1 MTRHTWFEDVQ
12 RLKQSGQAF
21 AMVTV
26 LRAQAPTSAKPGD
39 KALVTA
45 DGQIR
50 GWIGGGC
57 AQPSVI
63 RTVRQALADGQSRV
77 IRIAAATTSE
87 ERQLE
92 DVLEF
97 GMTCHSGGTLE
108 LFIDPVLPA
117 PKLVIFGDSA
127 VARSLCDLA
136 PRVGLDVAVVAQG
149 AQPADYPSA
158 QEVLASDE
166 PSALRPHLH
175 QAQLVVIATQGR
187 RDMQALEAALDL
199 QAQHIWLVASHRKAG
214 VLLQQLKSSGHAPE
228 QVDRIVAPAGV
239 PIGAKTPEEIA
250 LSVLA
255 TVVAGRRQALQPA
268 PVGAHQATTAVE
280 PALAASAVA
289 TSAAGSSC
297 CALADQGD
305 APADAT
311 PGTHDASPNVGESA
325 SGWRGKWDSIAER
338 FSNTPPSC
346 CGGGH

>member
-77 IRIAAATTSE
+77 IRIAAASTSE

-117 PKLVIFGDSA
+117 PKLVVFGDSA

-136 PRVGLDVAVVAQG
+136 PRVGLDVALVAQG
-149 AQPADYPSA
+149 AQADDYPSA
-158 QEVLASDE
+158 LEVLPSDE
-166 PSALRPHLH
+166 PSSLQPHLNH
-175 QAQLVVIATQGR
+175 AQLVVIATQGR
-187 RDMQALEAALDL
+187 RDMQALEAALAL

-214 VLLQQLKSSGHAPE
+214 VLLQQLKSSGHAPQ

-255 TVVAGRRQALQPA
+255 TVVAGRRQVGQTE
-268 PVGAHQATTAVE
+268 PVGARQANATAE
-280 PALAASAVA
+280 PALATSAV
-289 TSAAGSSC
+289 GGSC
-297 CALADQGD
+297 CSLADGGD
-305 APADAT
+305 APSEMT
-311 PGTHDASPNVGESA
+311 PVTTDASPNVGESA

-346 CGGGH
+346 CGGGR

>member
-1 MTRHTWFEDVQ
+1 MTRHTWFEDVE
-12 RLKQSGQAF
+12 RLKKSGQAF

-39 KALVTA
+39 KAVVTS

-63 RTVRQALADGQSRV
+63 RTVRQALVDGESRV
-77 IRIAAATTSE
+77 IRIAASETSE

-108 LFIDPVLPA
+108 LFIDPVLPT

-136 PRVGLDVAVVAQG
+136 PRVGLDVSMVAHG
-149 AQPADYPSA
+149 AEAADFPNAS
-158 QEVLASDE
+158 EVIPND
-166 PSALRPHLH
+166 ALTDLQQRLSHPP
-175 QAQLVVIATQGR
+175 LVVIATQGR
-187 RDMQALEAALDL
+187 RDVQALQAALAMQAE
-199 QAQHIWLVASHRKAG
+199 HIWFVASHRKAS
-214 VLLQQLKSSGHAPE
+214 VLLQQLKSSGYPADH
-228 QVDRIVAPAGV
+228 VDRIVAPAGV

-255 TVVAGRRQALQPA
+255 TVVAGRRQSSLTPSNN
-268 PVGAHQATTAVE
+268 PCKSTGTA
-280 PALAASAVA
+280 
-289 TSAAGSSC
+289 AAGSTIARVATESC
-297 CALADQGD
+297 CAGSADDTAQETTITPTAAGQS
-305 APADAT
+305 AT
-311 PGTHDASPNVGESA
+311 GR
-325 SGWRGKWDSIAER
+325 RGMLDHIAER

>member
-1 MTRHTWFEDVQ
+1 MTRHTWFEDIE

-39 KALVTA
+39 KAVVTA

-63 RTVRQALADGQSRV
+63 RTVRQALADGESRV
-77 IRIAAATTSE
+77 IRIAASETSE

-108 LFIDPVLPA
+108 LFIDPVLPT
-117 PKLVIFGDSA
+117 PRLVIFGDSA

-136 PRVGLDVAVVAQG
+136 PRVGLEVAMVAHGADAADFPSASEVVAND
-149 AQPADYPSA
+149 APADLLQRWA
-158 QEVLASDE
+158 
-166 PSALRPHLH
+166 RP
-175 QAQLVVIATQGR
+175 QLVVIATQGR
-187 RDMQALEAALDL
+187 RDMQALEAALAM
-199 QAQHIWLVASHRKAG
+199 QAEHIWFVASHRKAS
-214 VLLQQLKSSGHAPE
+214 VLLQQLKSSGHPVD

-255 TVVAGRRQALQPA
+255 TVVAGRRQSAPA
-268 PVGAHQATTAVE
+268 ATNHANASTRIAAEGATTASV
-280 PALAASAVA
+280 AAE
-289 TSAAGSSC
+289 SC
-297 CALADQGD
+297 CAVGAGD
-305 APADAT
+305 MAQEAAQEVAAGAT
-311 PGTHDASPNVGESA
+311 AVGQSA
-325 SGWRGKWDSIAER
+325 SGWRGKLDYIAER

>member
-1 MTRHTWFEDVQ
+1 MTRHTWFEDVA
-12 RLKQSGQAF
+12 RLKQLGQAF

-39 KALVTA
+39 KAVVTA

-63 RTVRQALADGQSRV
+63 RTVRQSLIDGQSRV
-77 IRIAAATTSE
+77 IRIAAADASE

-97 GMTCHSGGTLE
+97 GMSCHSGGTLE
-108 LFIDPVLPA
+108 LFIDPVLPS

-136 PRVGLDVAVVAQG
+136 PRVGLDVTLVAHG
-149 AQPADYPSA
+149 AKSADYPSA
-158 QEVLASDE
+158 AEVIASDAPAE
-166 PSALRPHLH
+166 LQQHLAH
-175 QAQLVVIATQGR
+175 PQLVVIATQGR
-187 RDMQALEAALDL
+187 RDLQALEAALAM
-199 QAQHIWLVASHRKAG
+199 QAQHIWFIASHRKAS
-214 VLLQQLKSSGHAPE
+214 VLLQQLKSSGHPAE
-228 QVDRIVAPAGV
+228 QVERIVAPAGV

-255 TVVAGRRQALQPA
+255 TVVAGRRQQASPA
-268 PVGAHQATTAVE
+268 AAPSPANLSAPAVTASGPPMAAAATVASCCPTEDDPSASAMTPAV
-280 PALAASAVA
+280 AASTAP
-289 TSAAGSSC
+289 SS
-297 CALADQGD
+297 
-305 APADAT
+305 P
-311 PGTHDASPNVGESA
+311 
-325 SGWRGKWDSIAER
+325 GWRGKFDALAER
-338 FSNTPPSC
+338 FSNTTPSC

>member
-1 MTRHTWFEDVQ
+1 MTRHTWFEDVA
-12 RLKQSGQAF
+12 RLKQQGQAF

-39 KALVTA
+39 KAVVTA

-63 RTVRQALADGQSRV
+63 RTVRQSLIDGQSRV
-77 IRIAAATTSE
+77 IRIAAADASE

-97 GMTCHSGGTLE
+97 GMSCHSGGTLE
-108 LFIDPVLPA
+108 LFIDPVLPS

-136 PRVGLDVAVVAQG
+136 PRVGLDVTLVAHG
-149 AQPADYPSA
+149 ADAADYPSA
-158 QEVLASDE
+158 AQVIASDAPTE
-166 PSALRPHLH
+166 LQQHLAH
-175 QAQLVVIATQGR
+175 PQLVVIATQGR
-187 RDMQALEAALDL
+187 RDLQALEAALAM
-199 QAQHIWLVASHRKAG
+199 QSQHIWFIASHRKAS
-214 VLLQQLKSSGHAPE
+214 VLLQQLKSSGHAAE
-228 QVDRIVAPAGV
+228 RVDRIVAPAGV

-255 TVVAGRRQALQPA
+255 TVVAGRRQHASAAETSTKALVSA
-268 PVGAHQATTAVE
+268 PVAAAVTSPMADAATGASCCQTKD
-280 PALAASAVA
+280 ASS
-289 TSAAGSSC
+289 TSAMT
-297 CALADQGD
+297 
-305 APADAT
+305 PAIA
-311 PGTHDASPNVGESA
+311 PGTASSSP
-325 SGWRGKWDSIAER
+325 GWRGKFDALAER
-338 FSNTPPSC
+338 FSNTTPSC